1 MTMKSTGSNR
11 TKSDFETEIF
21 FSDSRFIW
29 LLVFIFWTLIGAIAA
44 VQEYVAIETRGVEVS
59 FLRILITNLPIY
71 FWAITTPLIFYLG
84 RRFLL
89 SDKKKWT
96 IILPVHLI
104 LGLIFAS
111 VYLGIVAVTTEAMRD
126 EPLLWKNIWGYFQY
140 RFGRAFHVSVLT
152 YWAVLGFGFA
162 LDFYK
167 RLQIREFQSAKTEL
181 ELETRLVQANLDS
194 LKMQLN
200 PHFLFN
206 TLNTVSAIMS
216 DDLKGARRMIA
227 RLSELLRINLE
238 TSNQQKIS
246 LKEELDLLNLYLDIE
261 RERFKEKLK
270 IKLDV
275 PTEFWEC
282 KVPHFILQPLV
293 ENAIKHGI
301 ANNKTQGI
309 IDISAKNIG
318 SHLQIQVDDN
328 GAGLSLDANSGVGL
342 SNTRERL
349 EKLYGEDFE
358 LILTDS
364 KSGGV
369 SVLLKIPFEIGEYV

>member
-1 MTMKSTGSNR
+1 MTMVLPKSNGIKN
-11 TKSDFETEIF
+11 DFESEIF
-21 FSDSRFIW
+21 FSDSRLIW
-29 LLVFIFWTLIGAIAA
+29 LCVFIFWTLIGAIAA
-44 VQEYVAIETRGVEVS
+44 VQEYVAIETRGAEVS
-59 FLRILITNLPIY
+59 LLRIIITNLPIY
-71 FWAITTPLIFYLG
+71 FWAIATPLIFYLG
-84 RRFLL
+84 RKFLL
-89 SDKKKWT
+89 SDKQKWM
-96 IILPVHLI
+96 IVLPVHLI
-104 LGLIFAS
+104 LSLVFAA

-126 EPLLWKNIWGYFQY
+126 EPLLLKNVWGYFQY

-167 RLQIREFQSAKTEL
+167 RLQMREIQSAKTEL
-181 ELETRLVQANLDS
+181 KLETQLVQAKLDA

-238 TSNQQKIS
+238 TSHQQKIS

-261 RERFKEKLK
+261 RERFKEKLE

-275 PTEFWEC
+275 PTDVWEC

-301 ANNKTQGI
+301 ANNKTKGI
-309 IDISAKNIG
+309 IEISAKKTGNY
-318 SHLQIQVDDN
+318 LQIQLDDN
-328 GAGLSLDANSGVGL
+328 GAGFSENSENGVGL
-342 SNTRERL
+342 SNTEERL
-349 EKLYGEDFE
+349 EKLYGEEFE
-358 LILTDS
+358 LILSDS
-364 KSGGV
+364 ETGGV
-369 SVLLKIPFEIGEYV
+369 SVLLKVPFEIGEYV

>member
-1 MTMKSTGSNR
+1 MKMKLP
-11 TKSDFETEIF
+11 KSDKIKGDFESEIF
-21 FSDSRFIW
+21 FSDSPLIW
-29 LLVFIFWTLIGAIAA
+29 LFVFIFWTLIGAIAA
-44 VQEYVAIETRGVEVS
+44 VQEYIAIETRGVEVS
-59 FLRILITNLPIY
+59 ILRITITNLPIY
-71 FWAITTPLIFYLG
+71 FWAIATPLIFYLG
-84 RRFLL
+84 RKFLL
-89 SDKKKWT
+89 SDKQKWM
-96 IILPVHLI
+96 IVLPVHLMFS
-104 LGLIFAS
+104 LVFAAF
-111 VYLGIVAVTTEAMRD
+111 YLGIVAITTEAMRD
-126 EPLLWKNIWGYFQY
+126 EPLLWENVWGYFQY

-181 ELETRLVQANLDS
+181 ELETRLVQAKLDS

-238 TSNQQKIS
+238 TSHQQKIS

-261 RERFKEKLK
+261 RERFKEKLE
-270 IKLDV
+270 IRADV
-275 PTEFWEC
+275 PTDVWEC

-309 IDISAKNIG
+309 IEISAKQNGDYLNI
-318 SHLQIQVDDN
+318 QIDDN
-328 GAGLSLDANSGVGL
+328 GAGLHEDLQKGVGL
-342 SNTRERL
+342 SNTNERL

-358 LILTDS
+358 LNLMES

-369 SVLLKIPFEIGEYV
+369 SVLLKIPFETGEYV